1 MNAVGIDVSKGKSM
15 VAVLRSLGITLVVLI
30 QNDFRFR
37 IPKPVTSA
45 YCFHLPEHLA
55 IYPVCPPCTPIL
67 SRAYPDYKHVTEGFN
82 GYGGE

>member
-15 VAVLRSLGITLVVLI
+15 VAVLRSLGVTLAVLI

-37 IPKPVTSA
+37 IPKLVTSA

-55 IYPVCPPCTPIL
+55 I
-67 SRAYPDYKHVTEGFN
+67 
-82 GYGGE
+82 

>member
-15 VAVLRSLGITLVVLI
+15 AAVLCSLGVTLAVLI

-55 IYPVCPPCTPIL
+55 I
-67 SRAYPDYKHVTEGFN
+67 
-82 GYGGE
+82 

>member
-15 VAVLRSLGITLVVLI
+15 VAVLRSLGVTLAVLI

-45 YCFHLPEHLA
+45 HCFHLPEHLA
-55 IYPVCPPCTPIL
+55 I
-67 SRAYPDYKHVTEGFN
+67 
-82 GYGGE
+82 